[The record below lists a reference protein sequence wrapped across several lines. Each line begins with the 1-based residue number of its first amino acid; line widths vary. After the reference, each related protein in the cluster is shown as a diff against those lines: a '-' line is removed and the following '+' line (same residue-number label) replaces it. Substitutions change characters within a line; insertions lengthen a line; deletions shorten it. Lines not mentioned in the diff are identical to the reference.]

1 MIASSDRV
9 WVSSGNVRG
18 WFGTRERS
26 VVGAPSL
33 NLFIEALALAHRRR
47 DLQPLAQRTFERL
60 DAESGR
66 AWAEHRARRGCSADH
81 GSKVRFARDS
91 PLEGEG
97 FEPSVPREGNYATRL
112 PPDRGRPARRTSHQK
127 TVGSKGDPI

>member
-1 MIASSDRV
+1 LVATTDLDVIVAA
-9 WVSSGNVRG
+9 
-18 WFGTRERS
+18 RERS
-26 VVGAPSL
+26 VVGAPGL

-91 PLEGEG
+91 PLESLE
-97 FEPSVPREGNYATRL
+97 RTRL
-112 PPDRGRPARRTSHQK
+112 
-127 TVGSKGDPI
+127 